1 MRSRSRFERLCAALV
16 HWSELEGT
24 AAQLRRGTER
34 AGRGG
39 ASLWGSN
46 GPAGP
51 PGRGQPGTERSSC
64 SCPRSAP
71 PSTATMSNGSGM
83 GALPVPVPCRA
94 AEMHVDRPARWR
106 SGLEG
111 PSRNHGHARRRAL
124 TCRHGP
130 VPRIIG
136 HTRVS
141 ACCMV
146 HETCVLLPGHF
157 FLICLVKITTSTL
170 LLQPAAMQLSS
181 RRMVLHTRTLHLG
194 EW

>member
-83 GALPVPVPCRA
+83 GGRCLCLCRAVPPRCMSIGQRDGVQGLRVLRGITVTLGVAPSRAVTAPCRA
-94 AEMHVDRPARWR
+94 SLATRGCRPAAWFM
-106 SGLEG
+106 
-111 PSRNHGHARRRAL
+111 RR
-124 TCRHGP
+124 
-130 VPRIIG
+130 V
-136 HTRVS
+136 
-141 ACCMV
+141 CC
-146 HETCVLLPGHF
+146 
-157 FLICLVKITTSTL
+157 CLVIFF
-170 LLQPAAMQLSS
+170 
-181 RRMVLHTRTLHLG
+181 
-194 EW
+194 